1 MGNTEMRGN
10 KNMKKIVNELV
21 EKSDVEMLYIL
32 AKLNIIE
39 DL

>member
-1 MGNTEMRGN
+1 MRGN